1 VAHRLAGSDPAGRS
15 AVGIRFLA
23 FLDRG
28 GPSVD
33 AEVDIVVEPW
43 LFPVQTRCLAR
54 FRAFCSRSWARPT
67 HRPRRVHDL
76 LVAASSVL
84 SGGSGGILL
93 CGGELPGEQQF
104 NYTIGSAPRA
114 AFEVEDRRRGLVDK
128 SLVGGTRP

>member
-1 VAHRLAGSDPAGRS
+1 MAHRLAGSDPAGRS
-15 AVGIRFLA
+15 AVGSDFR
-23 FLDRG
+23 
-28 GPSVD
+28 PSLTTVALVD

-54 FRAFCSRSWARPT
+54 IRAFCSRSRARPT
-67 HRPRRVHDL
+67 HRPRRGHDL

-93 CGGELPGEQQF
+93 CGGELPGEEQF